1 MGKLYIVST
10 PIGNMKDI
18 SLRALETLFSVDI
31 ILCEDT
37 RKSGMLLEY
46 YKEYCANPDK
56 KPGLISF
63 YEGNE
68 DRRMKKV
75 IELLKEGKEIAL
87 ISNSGTPLLSDPGFK
102 LVRECVKENIEV
114 SSIPGASALLA
125 GLVVSGLPMDK
136 FLFLGFLPKKQGKK
150 RKILEE
156 LKERNITTIFYES
169 PFRIK
174 KTLEMIGEL
183 FPEKQIVIAREM
195 TKKFEEIMRGT
206 AKELIAKLGDKKVKG
221 ELTILI
227 S

>member
-18 SLRALETLFSVDI
+18 SLRALEVLFSVDV

-37 RKSGMLLEY
+37 RKSGMLLEH
-46 YKEYCANPDK
+46 YKEYSNDPDK
-56 KPGLISF
+56 KPGLMSF
-63 YEGNE
+63 YQGNE
-68 DRRMKKV
+68 DRKMNHI
-75 IELLKEGKEIAL
+75 IELLKEGKDVAL

-102 LVRECVKENIEV
+102 LVRECVREKIEV
-114 SSIPGASALLA
+114 IPIPGASALLA

-150 RKILEE
+150 RKVLED
-156 LKERNITTIFYES
+156 LKGKNMTTIFYES

-174 KTLEMIGEL
+174 KTLEMIDEL
-183 FPEKQIVIAREM
+183 LPESNIVIAREL
-195 TKKFEEIMRGT
+195 TKKFEETMRGT

-221 ELTILI
+221 ELTVVMN
-227 S
+227 

>member
-1 MGKLYIVST
+1 
-10 PIGNMKDI
+10 MKDI

-37 RKSGMLLEY
+37 RKSGMLLEH
-46 YKEYCANPDK
+46 YKDYSKDPER
-56 KPGLISF
+56 KPGLMSF
-63 YEGNE
+63 YDGNE
-68 DRRMKKV
+68 DRRINGI
-75 IELLKEGKEIAL
+75 IELLKEDKNIAL

-102 LVRECVKENIEV
+102 LVRECVKEKIEV
-114 SSIPGASALLA
+114 MAIPGASALLA

-150 RKILEE
+150 RKMLEE
-156 LKERNITTIFYES
+156 LKEKQTTIFYES

-174 KTLEMIGEL
+174 KTLEMIKEI

-206 AKELIAKLGDKKVKG
+206 AKKLIEKLGDKKVKG
-221 ELTILI
+221 ELTVLI
-227 S
+227 HL

>member
-18 SLRALETLFSVDI
+18 SLRALEILFSVDV

-37 RKSGMLLEY
+37 RKSGMLLEH
-46 YKEYCANPDK
+46 YKEYSNDPDK
-56 KPGLISF
+56 KPGLMSF
-63 YEGNE
+63 YQGNE
-68 DRRMKKV
+68 DRKMNHI
-75 IELLKEGKEIAL
+75 IELLKEGKDVAL

-102 LVRECVKENIEV
+102 LVRECVREKIEV
-114 SSIPGASALLA
+114 IPIPGASALLA

-150 RKILEE
+150 RKVLED
-156 LKERNITTIFYES
+156 LKGKNMTTIFYES

-174 KTLEMIGEL
+174 KTLEMIDEL
-183 FPEKQIVIAREM
+183 LPESNIVIAREL
-195 TKKFEEIMRGT
+195 TKKFEETMRGT

-221 ELTILI
+221 ELTVVMN
-227 S
+227 